1 LRTSSLASGGMLIG
15 FNFFTACKDTVKM
28 PVDISKLDYN
38 DFNAFI
44 KISDEGMVT
53 IFSPNPEIGQG
64 VKTSMPMIIAEEL
77 DVPWENVNVVQGI
90 LDTQNYTRQV
100 AGGSQSIRFGW
111 DALRQTGATAR
122 QLLVNAAAARWGVDP
137 SECSAKQGVITNAKG
152 ETLGYGDVVKEAA
165 LLQIPASEGAEEE
178 DNSENPEFK
187 DEQAEGVAGNVK
199 LKDPKDYTL
208 IGTDVGNVDIDKIIT
223 GKPLFGLDYKAEG
236 MVYASV
242 LRPPAFGQVLE
253 SYDDSATKAIP
264 GVIDVVK
271 IGDKAIAMMGKEEV
285 DWSVRLAPSE
295 KVVVIAENT
304 WSAIKGKKA
313 IKAEWRE
320 ATLLESSK
328 AHDKILTDLLDGND
342 FQNLRKDGDVKKA
355 FKQADKVVERTY
367 ESPFLPHN
375 CMEPM
380 NFYANVTDS
389 KIHLVG
395 PVQTPASAAS
405 TVANLLGRDEKDIR
419 LEMTRMG
426 GGFGRRLYGDF
437 VYEAAEISD
446 KIRKPVKMV
455 STREDDMTTGVYR
468 PAIKYRIAASIKDGE
483 ITGYHLKEA
492 AVDSNMYE
500 LIPNFF
506 PAGAIE
512 NYQVDVA
519 KYDSNITTGA
529 WRAPYTN
536 FLSYAEQAFLD
547 ELAEITEKDPVKM
560 RLDLLEKVK
569 GTTDDRIQYSAERLQ
584 DVLKLAVEKSMYNE
598 PKEGIFQGVCAY
610 YCHNTHVAEVADVVM
625 ENNQPVVKKITVAVD
640 CGIVIN
646 PLGAKNQIEGGAID
660 GVGHSMYGDFAFENG
675 MPTSNNYDK
684 YRLIRMNETPVVETH
699 FVKNTLSPTGLG
711 EPTLPPAGAAVAI
724 AMKKATGQFWDSLWK
739 YCFLELQRILLGIHK
754 SSFLNRIKFQVPFRS

>member
-1 LRTSSLASGGMLIG
+1 MSSTINTKFSRRSFLRTSSLASGGMLIG
-15 FNFFTACKDTVKM
+15 FNFFTACKDSVKM
-28 PVDISKLDYN
+28 PVDIAKLNYN

-44 KISDEGMVT
+44 KISNEGMVT

-64 VKTSMPMIIAEEL
+64 VKTSMPMLIAEEL

-111 DALRQTGATAR
+111 DALRETGATAR
-122 QLLVNAAAARWGVDP
+122 QMLVNAAAAKWGVDA
-137 SECSAKQGVITNAKG
+137 SECSAKQGVITNGKG
-152 ETLGYGDVVKEAA
+152 ETLGYGEVVNEAA
-165 LLQIPASEGAEEE
+165 AL
-178 DNSENPEFK
+178 ENERATERAAK
-187 DEQAEGVAGNVK
+187 IAALAEGEEMPAETIK
-199 LKDPKDYTL
+199 LKDPKDFTL
-208 IGTDVGNVDIDKIIT
+208 IGTDIGNVDIDKIIT

-236 MVYASV
+236 MVYATV

-253 SYDDSATKAIP
+253 SYDATAAKAVP
-264 GVIDVVK
+264 GVIDVIT
-271 IGDKAIAMMGKEEV
+271 IGEKAKAMMAKEQI
-285 DWSVRLAPSE
+285 DWTAKLASSE
-295 KVVVIAENT
+295 KVVVIAENS
-304 WSAIKGKKA
+304 WAAIKGKEVLQ
-313 IKAEWRE
+313 AEWSVS
-320 ATLLESSK
+320 TPLESTK
-328 AHDKILTDLLDGND
+328 AHDKILVDLLDGNE
-342 FQNLRKDGDVKKA
+342 FTTLRKDGDVEKA
-355 FKQADKVVERTY
+355 FKQADRVVERTY

-446 KIRKPVKMV
+446 KIRKPVKMF

-483 ITGYHLKEA
+483 VTGYRLKEA
-492 AVDSNMYE
+492 AVNGNMYG

-519 KYDSNITTGA
+519 TYNSNITTGA

-536 FLSYAEQAFLD
+536 FLSYAEQSFLD
-547 ELAEITEKDPVKM
+547 ELAEAIDQDPVEM
-560 RLDLLEKVK
+560 RMNLLEKVK
-569 GTTDDRIQYSAERLQ
+569 ETTDDRIEYSAERLQ
-584 DVLKLAVEKSMYNE
+584 DVLKLAVEKSGYRN
-598 PKEGIFQGVCAY
+598 PKDGVFQGVSAY

-625 ENNQPVVKKITVAVD
+625 EGNQPVVKKITVAVD
-640 CGIVIN
+640 CGIVVN
-646 PLGAKNQIEGGAID
+646 PLGAMNQIEGGAID
-660 GVGHSMYGDFAFENG
+660 GVGHAMFSDFVFENG
-675 MPTSNNYDK
+675 MATSNNYDK
-684 YRLIRMNETPVVETH
+684 YRLIRMKETPIVETH

-711 EPTLPPAGAAVAI
+711 EPALPPAAAAVAI
-724 AMKKATGQFWDSLWK
+724 AIKKATGNRVYKQPFISNMDAK
-739 YCFLELQRILLGIHK
+739 PILG
-754 SSFLNRIKFQVPFRS
+754 